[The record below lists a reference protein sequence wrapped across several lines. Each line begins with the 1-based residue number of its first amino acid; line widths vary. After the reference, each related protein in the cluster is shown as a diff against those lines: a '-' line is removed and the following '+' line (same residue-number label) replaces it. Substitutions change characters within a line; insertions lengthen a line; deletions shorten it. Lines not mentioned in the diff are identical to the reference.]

1 MRILIVMSLM
11 LILAGCVSESQPGAF
26 SSEFDQQEAAK
37 TRVSLGLTYLKN
49 GNYSQAKQNLDKAL
63 AFAPRLAETHYGL
76 AYYYQVVGET
86 ERADE
91 SYQTAMNLAPRDANI
106 ANSYGAFLCQDGRYE
121 KAKDF
126 FMQALNA
133 KQYANSAE
141 TYENMALCAQ
151 SQGKGEDAI
160 EYLNSALKH
169 QPGRA
174 KTLFILTEMYVATEQ
189 YALAAETLRRYEKV
203 ARVSPDSLWMAI
215 EIAKGQGDLRSAN
228 GYGDMLLRMYPDNP
242 LAKLYVER
250 QKNVPQPVVKV
261 KTKPQSV
268 TDAVQEDA
276 TESVQQMTSAGTTPA
291 ANLQQAVEPVS
302 EPALT
307 EAEEVTQAEST
318 QPSPAPVIPDAVTS
332 ESVSPAVET
341 AQAASES
348 EALATLGEQPE
359 YTVKTFHIVQPK
371 ENLYRLSLKYNIK
384 LNTLKEWNDLDKNGS
399 IKVGTKL
406 WLVPPAEQTN

>member
-1 MRILIVMSLM
+1 MRILIVLSLM
-11 LILAGCVSESQPGAF
+11 IALTGCVSETQPGAF

-76 AYYYQVVGET
+76 AYYYQVVGES

-91 SYQTAMNLAPRDANI
+91 SYQTAMSLAPRDANI

-121 KAKDF
+121 EAKRF
-126 FMQALNA
+126 FMQAVNA

-151 SQGKGEDAI
+151 SQGEGEDAI

-189 YALAAETLRRYEKV
+189 YGLAAETLRRYEKV
-203 ARVSPDSLWMAI
+203 ARVSADSLWMAI
-215 EIAKGQGDLRSAN
+215 EIAKGQGDLRAAN
-228 GYGDMLLRMYPDNP
+228 GYGDMLLRMYPNSP
-242 LAKLYVER
+242 LARLYIER
-250 QKNVPQPVVKV
+250 QKTVPQPVVKV
-261 KTKPQSV
+261 KSKPQSQV
-268 TDAVQEDA
+268 VSVPAPEKANDSEVENQA
-276 TESVQQMTSAGTTPA
+276 TEASVTKS
-291 ANLQQAVEPVS
+291 N
-302 EPALT
+302 
-307 EAEEVTQAEST
+307 QAEST
-318 QPSPAPVIPDAVTS
+318 KSEVPEPVVVTEEPEANEPVVEAKQS
-332 ESVSPAVET
+332 IEADEAES
-341 AQAASES
+341 
-348 EALATLGEQPE
+348 L
-359 YTVKTFHIVQPK
+359 FHVVQPK

-384 LNTLKEWNDLDKNGS
+384 LNTLKEWNNLDKNGS
-399 IKVGTKL
+399 IKVGMKL
-406 WLVPPAEQTN
+406 WLVPPAQQTN

>member
-1 MRILIVMSLM
+1 MRILIVLSLM
-11 LILAGCVSESQPGAF
+11 IALTGCVSETQPGAF

-76 AYYYQVVGET
+76 AYYYQVVGES

-91 SYQTAMNLAPRDANI
+91 SYQTAMSLAPRDANI

-121 KAKDF
+121 EAKRF
-126 FMQALNA
+126 FMQAVNA

-151 SQGKGEDAI
+151 SQGEGEDAI

-189 YALAAETLRRYEKV
+189 YGLAAETLRRYEKV
-203 ARVSPDSLWMAI
+203 ARVSADSLWMAI
-215 EIAKGQGDLRSAN
+215 EIAKGQGDLRAAN
-228 GYGDMLLRMYPDNP
+228 GYGDMLLRMYPNSP
-242 LAKLYVER
+242 LARLYIER
-250 QKNVPQPVVKV
+250 QKTVPQPVVKV
-261 KTKPQSV
+261 KTKQQSQLV
-268 TDAVQEDA
+268 SVPAPEKATDSEKEMQA
-276 TESVQQMTSAGTTPA
+276 TEASVAESNQTESTKSEVP
-291 ANLQQAVEPVS
+291 EPVVVAE
-302 EPALT
+302 EPDANEPVVEAKQNIEAD
-307 EAEEVTQAEST
+307 EAES
-318 QPSPAPVIPDAVTS
+318 
-332 ESVSPAVET
+332 
-341 AQAASES
+341 
-348 EALATLGEQPE
+348 L
-359 YTVKTFHIVQPK
+359 FHVVQPK

-384 LNTLKEWNDLDKNGS
+384 LNTLKEWNNLDENGS
-399 IKVGTKL
+399 INVGMKL
-406 WLVPPAEQTN
+406 WLVPPAQQTN

>member
-1 MRILIVMSLM
+1 MRILIVLSLM
-11 LILAGCVSESQPGAF
+11 IALTGCVSETQPGAF

-76 AYYYQVVGET
+76 AYYYQVVGES

-91 SYQTAMNLAPRDANI
+91 SYQTAMSLAPRDANI

-121 KAKDF
+121 EAKRF
-126 FMQALNA
+126 FMQAVNA

-151 SQGKGEDAI
+151 SQGEGEDAI

-189 YALAAETLRRYEKV
+189 YELAAETLRRYEKV
-203 ARVSPDSLWMAI
+203 ARVSADSLWMAI
-215 EIAKGQGDLRSAN
+215 EIAKGQGDLRAAN
-228 GYGDMLLRMYPDNP
+228 GYGDMLLRMYPNSP
-242 LAKLYVER
+242 LARLFIER
-250 QKNVPQPVVKV
+250 QKTVPQPVVKV
-261 KTKPQSV
+261 KTKQQSQLV
-268 TDAVQEDA
+268 SVPAPEKATDSEKEMQA
-276 TESVQQMTSAGTTPA
+276 TEASVAESNQTESTKSEVPEPA
-291 ANLQQAVEPVS
+291 VVTEEPDANEPVV
-302 EPALT
+302 EAKQNIEAD
-307 EAEEVTQAEST
+307 EAES
-318 QPSPAPVIPDAVTS
+318 
-332 ESVSPAVET
+332 
-341 AQAASES
+341 
-348 EALATLGEQPE
+348 L
-359 YTVKTFHIVQPK
+359 FHVVQPK

-384 LNTLKEWNDLDKNGS
+384 LNTLKEWNNLDENGS
-399 IKVGTKL
+399 INVGMKL
-406 WLVPPAEQTN
+406 WLVPPAQQTN

>member
-1 MRILIVMSLM
+1 MRILIVLSLM
-11 LILAGCVSESQPGAF
+11 IALTGCVSETQPGAF

-76 AYYYQVVGET
+76 AYYYQVVGES

-91 SYQTAMNLAPRDANI
+91 SYQTAMSLAPRDANI

-121 KAKDF
+121 EAKRF
-126 FMQALNA
+126 FMQAVNA

-151 SQGKGEDAI
+151 SQGEGEDAI

-189 YALAAETLRRYEKV
+189 YGLAAETLRRYEKV
-203 ARVSPDSLWMAI
+203 ARVSADSLWMAI
-215 EIAKGQGDLRSAN
+215 EIAKGQGDLRAAN
-228 GYGDMLLRMYPDNP
+228 GYGDMLLRMYPNSP
-242 LAKLYVER
+242 LARLYIER
-250 QKNVPQPVVKV
+250 QKTVPQPVVKV
-261 KTKPQSV
+261 KTKPQSQAV
-268 TDAVQEDA
+268 SVSVSEKAAVPEPQASEAAVAEANQPGAQEPVVVAEEPEADVRDAQVS
-276 TESVQQMTSAGTTPA
+276 ESSQPVQQEPA
-291 ANLQQAVEPVS
+291 VVTEKPETDEPV
-302 EPALT
+302 A
-307 EAEEVTQAEST
+307 EAEQVIQAGE
-318 QPSPAPVIPDAVTS
+318 A
-332 ESVSPAVET
+332 ET
-341 AQAASES
+341 
-348 EALATLGEQPE
+348 L
-359 YTVKTFHIVQPK
+359 FHVVQPK

-384 LNTLKEWNDLDKNGS
+384 LNTLKEWNNLDENGS
-399 IKVGTKL
+399 INVGMKL
-406 WLVPPAEQTN
+406 WLVPPAQQTN

>member
-1 MRILIVMSLM
+1 MRILIVLSLM
-11 LILAGCVSESQPGAF
+11 IALTGCVSETQPGAF

-76 AYYYQVVGET
+76 AYYYQVVGES

-91 SYQTAMNLAPRDANI
+91 SYQTAMSLAPRDANI

-121 KAKDF
+121 EAKRF
-126 FMQALNA
+126 FMQAVNA

-151 SQGKGEDAI
+151 SQGEGEDAI

-189 YALAAETLRRYEKV
+189 YELAAETLRRYEKV
-203 ARVSPDSLWMAI
+203 ARVSADSLWMAI
-215 EIAKGQGDLRSAN
+215 EIAKGQGDLRAAN
-228 GYGDMLLRMYPDNP
+228 GYGDMLLRMYPNSP
-242 LAKLYVER
+242 LARLYIER
-250 QKNVPQPVVKV
+250 QKAVPQPVVKV
-261 KTKPQSV
+261 KTKPQSQV
-268 TDAVQEDA
+268 VSVPAPEKAAEPEAENQA
-276 TESVQQMTSAGTTPA
+276 TEASVTESNQTESSQPEAPKPVVVAEETDTSEAEVAESSQPVSQKT
-291 ANLQQAVEPVS
+291 AVVTEEPEVDEPVV
-302 EPALT
+302 
-307 EAEEVTQAEST
+307 EAKQD
-318 QPSPAPVIPDAVTS
+318 I
-332 ESVSPAVET
+332 
-341 AQAASES
+341 
-348 EALATLGEQPE
+348 EADEADTL
-359 YTVKTFHIVQPK
+359 FHVVQPK

-384 LNTLKEWNDLDKNGS
+384 LNTLKEWNNLDENGS
-399 IKVGTKL
+399 INVGMKL
-406 WLVPPAEQTN
+406 WLVPPAQQTN

>member
-1 MRILIVMSLM
+1 MRILIVLSLM
-11 LILAGCVSESQPGAF
+11 IALTGCVSETQPGAF

-76 AYYYQVVGET
+76 AYYYQVVGES

-91 SYQTAMNLAPRDANI
+91 SYQTAMSLAPRDANI

-121 KAKDF
+121 EAKRF
-126 FMQALNA
+126 FMQAVNA

-151 SQGKGEDAI
+151 SQGEGEDAI

-189 YALAAETLRRYEKV
+189 YGLAAETLRRYEKV
-203 ARVSPDSLWMAI
+203 ARVSADSLWMAI
-215 EIAKGQGDLRSAN
+215 EIAKGQGDLRAAN
-228 GYGDMLLRMYPDNP
+228 GYGDMLLRMYPNSP
-242 LAKLYVER
+242 LARLYIER
-250 QKNVPQPVVKV
+250 QKTVPQPVVKV
-261 KTKPQSV
+261 KSKPQSQV
-268 TDAVQEDA
+268 VSVPAPEKANDSEVENQA
-276 TESVQQMTSAGTTPA
+276 TEASVTKS
-291 ANLQQAVEPVS
+291 N
-302 EPALT
+302 
-307 EAEEVTQAEST
+307 QAEST
-318 QPSPAPVIPDAVTS
+318 KSEVPEPVVVTEEPEANEPVVEAKQS
-332 ESVSPAVET
+332 IEADEAES
-341 AQAASES
+341 
-348 EALATLGEQPE
+348 L
-359 YTVKTFHIVQPK
+359 FHVVQPK

-384 LNTLKEWNDLDKNGS
+384 LNTLKEWNNLDENGS
-399 IKVGTKL
+399 INVGMKL
-406 WLVPPAEQTN
+406 WLVPPAQQTN